1 MPLVT
6 ETYQQQVRYTT
17 NNTTVTFDVQK
28 DGYKPIAVQSLVPG
42 IGFGALLNFALTDT
56 ELVFM
61 WRNVE
66 GSTTLERTASCTIL
80 YQKI

>member
-6 ETYQQQVRYTT
+6 ETYQQQVNYTT

-28 DGYKPIAVQSLVPG
+28 DGYKPIAVQSLTPG
-42 IGFGALLNFALTDT
+42 IGLGSLLNFNLTDT

-61 WRNVE
+61 WRNTE
-66 GSTTLERTASCTIL
+66 GSITLERTASFTIF
-80 YQKI
+80 YKKI